1 MTQITSFAPRDV
13 IGETLTELGRTDPK
27 IFIIDCDL
35 GLSTRLTTFEHEF
48 PERYI
53 QLGSQ
58 EENAIGVATGMALA
72 GFHPVFV
79 CFTMFAIG
87 LPWTQLRMAAYGRVP
102 FTVIGTHPG
111 FDIGPDGGTHQMM
124 EDLALARAIPWMKVY
139 SPSDPNETKAAI
151 RKLIGNDDLNYIR
164 IGRQPVPQHY
174 DQDVDFALGKADV
187 WSDEGRDLVF
197 VGEGS
202 MVFTCAEAA
211 AFFQTKGY
219 KTCIVNIRTIKPID
233 KELLTNLARTAKL
246 IVTLENH
253 SVIGGLGAA
262 VAEAI
267 SLIGTKQ
274 LMLGSLDC
282 FGESATTEELR
293 HKHHLDLEGVIKSV
307 QTAVENGEE

>member
-1 MTQITSFAPRDV
+1 MTQITAFAPRDV
-13 IGETLTELGRTDPK
+13 IGETLAQLGKSDPNL
-27 IFIIDCDL
+27 FVIDCDL
-35 GLSTRLTTFEHEF
+35 GLSTRLGAFESEF
-48 PERYI
+48 PQRYI

-58 EENAIGVATGMALA
+58 EQNAIGLATGLSLA
-72 GFHPVFV
+72 GLHPVFV

-87 LPWTQLRMAAYGRVP
+87 LPWTQLRMAAYGQVP

-139 SPSDPNETKAAI
+139 SPSDPNETKAFM
-151 RKLIGNDDLNYIR
+151 RKLIGNQHLNYIR

-174 DQDVDFALGKADV
+174 PENVDFIPGKADI
-187 WSDEGRDLVF
+187 WSDEGRELVF
-197 VGEGS
+197 IGDGS

-211 AFFQTKGY
+211 AFFHSIGY
-219 KTCIVNIRTIKPID
+219 KTCVVNIRTIKPLD
-233 KELLTNLARTAKL
+233 KTLLIELAKSAKL
-246 IVTLENH
+246 LVTLENH

-267 SLIGTKQ
+267 ALNGTKH
-274 LMLGSLDC
+274 LILGSQDC

-293 HKHHLDLEGVIKSV
+293 HKHRLDLQGVIQSV
-307 QTAVENGEE
+307 QAAMEGGV